1 MTKKYDLESVGIVN
15 VQAYLENIIALM
27 PGHVYWQDINGVYL
41 GCNDQQA
48 QTAGLSSRKDIIGK
62 RNKDLPWNIYT
73 EANPETIDATN
84 LEIIRSGIPQTLEEP
99 AILKNGARAVFL
111 SSKAPLRDDSGKIIG
126 LLGISIDITK
136 QKEIERKLIEA
147 KEAAEAANRTKTE
160 FIRNMEHDIRTP
172 FNGIFGIANF
182 LAERETDHKKKEFLT
197 DIANCAKELLDYC
210 NDVLDFSKI
219 EQRSLPLLSKSF
231 SINRLVDSVI
241 TLETPPAMLKHL
253 KLSAEIDV
261 DVPSVVKG
269 DRYRLQRILINL
281 LSNAIKFTND
291 GHVKLSVKLAKKIN
305 DRSAILRF
313 IVEDTG
319 IGIAEEKQ
327 EVIYDSFTR
336 ITPANQGSYKGKG
349 LGLRIV
355 KQFVEEMQG
364 DIDVRSKPLAG
375 STFYCTLPF
384 TLPLLN
390 DLVEE

>member
-1 MTKKYDLESVGIVN
+1 MIEIDLRSIGIKN
-15 VQAYLENIIALM
+15 VQSYLENIIALM
-27 PGHVYWQDINGVYL
+27 PGHVYWLDINGAYL

-48 QTAGLSSRKDIIGK
+48 KVAGLSSRKQIVGK
-62 RNKDLPWNIYT
+62 RNKDLPWNCYT
-73 EANPETIDATN
+73 GAKPEAIDATN
-84 LEIIRSGIPQTLEEP
+84 LEIIRSGIPQTVEEP
-99 AILKNGARAVFL
+99 GILQDGSKAIFL
-111 SSKAPLRDDSGKIIG
+111 SSKAPLRDESGEIIG

-147 KEAAEAANRTKTE
+147 KEEAEAANRTKTE

-172 FNGIFGIANF
+172 FNGIFGIANY
-182 LAERETDHKKKEFLT
+182 LAERETDLKKKEFLS

-219 EQRSLPLLSKSF
+219 EQHSLPLLCKSF
-231 SINRLVDSVI
+231 SIPKLIDSVI
-241 TLETPPAMLKHL
+241 TMETPPAMVKHL
-253 KLSAEIDV
+253 NLSASIAP
-261 DVPSVVKG
+261 DVPSVIKG

-291 GHVKLSVKLAKKIN
+291 GNVKLSVRLAKVISE
-305 DRSAILRF
+305 REIILRF

-319 IGIAEEKQ
+319 IGIPEEKQ
-327 EVIYDSFTR
+327 DVIYDSFTR
-336 ITPANQGSYKGKG
+336 ITPSNQGAYKGKG

-364 DIDVRSKPLAG
+364 DIDVKSKPLAG
-375 STFYCTLPF
+375 STFYCTFPF
-384 TLPLLN
+384 RLPLLN